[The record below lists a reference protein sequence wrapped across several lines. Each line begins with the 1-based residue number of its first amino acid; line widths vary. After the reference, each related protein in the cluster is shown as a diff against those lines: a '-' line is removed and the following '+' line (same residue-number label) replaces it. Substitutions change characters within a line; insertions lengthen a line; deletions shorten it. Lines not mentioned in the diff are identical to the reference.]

1 MNILS
6 TNFLTQ
12 GELEELTDFKI
23 AKAQIRWLTNHS
35 FPFEI
40 GASGKPKVL
49 RSFLFNRLQNIS
61 NTALLNEP
69 NFDAIR

>member
-1 MNILS
+1 ML
-6 TNFLTQ
+6 TLVFLNND
-12 GELEELTDFKI
+12 ELKDLTDLKI

-49 RSFLFNRLQNIS
+49 RSFVINRLQQTTIS
-61 NTALLNEP
+61 ASTNEP